1 MTKTNISAKKIN
13 EVSIED
19 KTSAIEIMVSAYF
32 YENEYGEIEYTPY
45 FRKLG
50 QVIAIVKYFINGIE
64 FDENENI
71 YETAMNDSEVRFCVN
86 KVLSLSEFNSLIDDV
101 KDIVE
106 YKKSENVAKLQNE
119 QIYVLTNKLNMLIS
133 SEEQKTRLESEAYEN
148 LNKWINE
155 QRELNSLI
163 TPEMQKEFAEK
174 LNADSIIDSVIKK
187 YSESELYS
195 KNRESIENSRKI
207 RQQENKIIEL
217 KNELA
222 KKDQKHNV
230 KNVVSDK

>member
-1 MTKTNISAKKIN
+1 MTKTNIKAKNIN

-19 KTSAIEIMVSAYF
+19 KANAIEIMANAYF
-32 YENEYGEIEYTPY
+32 QLNKYNEAEYTPY
-45 FRKLG
+45 FRKVG
-50 QVIAIVKYFINGIE
+50 QVIAIAKYFITGIE
-64 FDENENI
+64 FDENKNI
-71 YETAMNDSEVRFCVN
+71 YNTVMNDSDVKLIIDE
-86 KVLSLSEFNSLIDDV
+86 VLSCSEFNSILDDV

-106 YKKSENVAKLQNE
+106 YRKSENIARLQNE
-119 QIYVLTNKLNMLIS
+119 QIFVLTDKLNMLIS
-133 SEEQKTRLESEAYEN
+133 SEEQKTRLEAEAYEN

-187 YSESELYS
+187 YSESEIHS

-207 RQQENKIIEL
+207 RDQENKIIKLKKEL
-217 KNELA
+217 REENA
-222 KKDQKHNV
+222 KM
-230 KNVVSDK
+230 